1 MKIRLLGA
9 HKIESKDT
17 RCACLLIDDILA
29 IDAGALTS
37 RLSLKAQL
45 KLKALLLSHRH
56 YDHVKDIPA
65 LGMNFFLLGKTLEIC
80 TIQSVYEDVSRYLL
94 DGALYPDFRQEPP
107 GKPALKFNIVQPG
120 REVSIEGYK
129 ILPVT
134 IRHAVPCVGY
144 QITSTAEKKLFYTAD
159 TGPGLAEC
167 WRQVSPDLLIIEVTY
182 LNKYHD
188 LSVKAGHLTP
198 SLLQTEL
205 ESFRMIKGYL
215 PRIVTIHTDP
225 LNEKGIEAELAG
237 VAGALN
243 TEIQLG
249 REEMRIEL

>member
-56 YDHVKDIPA
+56 YDHIKDIPA
-65 LGMNFFLLGKTLEIC
+65 LGMNFFLLEKTLEIC

-94 DGALYPDFRQEPP
+94 DGVLYPDFRQEPP
-107 GKPALKFNIVQPG
+107 GKPAFKFNIVEPG
-120 REVSIEGYK
+120 REVTLVGYK

-134 IRHAVPCVGY
+134 VKHSVPGVGY
-144 QITSTAEKKLFYTAD
+144 QVTSPAGKKLFYTSD

-167 WRQVSPDLLIIEVTY
+167 WRQVSPDLLIIEVSAK
-182 LNKYHD
+182 NKYHD
-188 LSVKAGHLTP
+188 LSLEAGHLTP

-205 ESFRMIKGYL
+205 ESFRKLKGYL
-215 PRIVTIHTDP
+215 PQIVTIHADP
-225 LNEKGIEAELAG
+225 LDEKGIETELAG
-237 VAGALN
+237 VAKALN

-249 REEMRIEL
+249 REGMRIEL